1 LADSKENIIEF
12 TILFNRN
19 KKKVFNYVLRM
30 TNNTELSED
39 LVQNA
44 FLKLYDN
51 LNNIRNKSSI
61 PFWLFKTARNE
72 VYTYFRNNKRKPEY
86 NAKDVN
92 ELEFHST
99 MNIESEFELKE
110 MKELLLNELG
120 KLPQDQKE
128 IFILREYGGLSYK
141 EISSQ
146 LEINIDFVKSRLYK
160 TRQKLMKIFHS
171 KSKSEVFRDE

>member
-1 LADSKENIIEF
+1 
-12 TILFNRN
+12 
-19 KKKVFNYVLRM
+19 M

-39 LVQNA
+39 LVQNI

-51 LNNIRNKSSI
+51 LNSIRNKSSI

-72 VYTYFRNNKRKPEY
+72 VYTYFRNNKLKPEY

-92 ELEFHST
+92 DIEFHST
-99 MNIESEFELKE
+99 INIESEFELKE
-110 MKELLLNELG
+110 MKELLLDELG

-128 IFILREYGGLSYK
+128 IFIMREYGGLSYK

-146 LEINIDFVKSRLYK
+146 LEINIDLVKSRLYK
-160 TRQKLMKIFHS
+160 TRQKLMRIFHS
-171 KSKSEVFRDE
+171 KSKSEVLSDE